1 MCNALRCALAATLVI
16 LLAACAPRIEPR
28 AQPQAVPTAVE
39 TAQSIFDQI
48 TTLHVDGLP
57 SDEQMRVLGP
67 LLTAELR
74 QALEAARDW
83 QRSEIERMQR
93 AGSEDK
99 PPFVEGDLFSSL
111 FEGAQSSRVLSVA
124 GNDARSVAQIERS
137 YGAGTDRV
145 VWRDRAI
152 LRRAGDGWLLVDIEY
167 GGDWAFQAGSGS
179 LAQTLKWRD

>member
-1 MCNALRCALAATLVI
+1 MRSAAIRLLALLATLALTACSPPANRVDTRAFEPV
-16 LLAACAPRIEPR
+16 AAAQALIDRIE
-28 AQPQAVPTAVE
+28 AL
-39 TAQSIFDQI
+39 QI
-48 TTLHVDGLP
+48 DGLP
-57 SDEQMRVLGP
+57 DDAQMQP
-67 LLTAELR
+67 LAALLAPELR
-74 QALEAARDW
+74 EAFETARAW
-83 QRSEIERMQR
+83 QRREIERMQR
-93 AGSEDK
+93 EGSEDK
-99 PPFVEGDLFSSL
+99 PPFIEGDLFSSL